1 MAHAQ
6 AVRSIDS
13 VQLNHHR
20 AGSGAPVVL
29 IHGVG
34 SQWQVWKPVLPALE
48 RERDVIAL
56 DLPGFG
62 GSPSLPVGVVPNAP
76 ALTEAVAGFLDGLG
90 IERPVV
96 GGNSLGGWIA
106 LELAKRGR
114 ARAVVG
120 VSPAGFATRWES
132 AAARAHLL
140 SSWRGA
146 RMSGLTEWM
155 IRRPRGRVL
164 AFGGMMGKPA
174 KVPVADALEA
184 SRNLARSG
192 AFESTVAAITHDRF
206 RDAERVDVPVT
217 LVWGTRDMVLFPW
230 QVRRA
235 LRELPHARHVP
246 LPGAG
251 HVPTWDDPDT
261 IARELLS
268 A

>member
-1 MAHAQ
+1 M
-6 AVRSIDS
+6 
-13 VQLNHHR
+13 QLNHHR
-20 AGSGAPVVL
+20 AGSGEPVVL

-48 RERDVIAL
+48 REKDVIAL

-62 GSPSLPVGVVPNAP
+62 GSPSLPVGVVPDAP
-76 ALTEAVAGFLDGLG
+76 ALARAVAGFLDDLE

-120 VSPAGFATRWES
+120 VSPAGFASRWES
-132 AAARAHLL
+132 VLGRAHLL

-192 AFESTVAAITHDRF
+192 AFENTVAAITHDRF

>member
-1 MAHAQ
+1 
-6 AVRSIDS
+6 

-20 AGSGAPVVL
+20 AGSGEPVVL

-62 GSPSLPVGVVPNAP
+62 GSPTLPIGVVPDAP
-76 ALTEAVAGFLDGLG
+76 ALARAVADFLDGLG
-90 IERPVV
+90 IDKPVV
-96 GGNSLGGWIA
+96 GGNSLGGWVS
-106 LELAKRGR
+106 LELGKRGR

-120 VSPAGFATRWES
+120 VSPAGFANGWES
-132 AAARAHLL
+132 AVARVHLM
-140 SSWRGA
+140 STWHGA

-164 AFGGMMGKPA
+164 AFGGIMGRPA
-174 KVPVADALEA
+174 DMPAADGLEA
-184 SRNLARSG
+184 SRNLAGSLGFPNTLATLSR
-192 AFESTVAAITHDRF
+192 DRF
-206 RDAERVDVPVT
+206 RDADQVDVPVT
-217 LVWGTRDMVLFPW
+217 LVWGTRDFVLFPW

-235 LRELPHARHVP
+235 LRELPHAHHVP
-246 LPGAG
+246 LKGAG

-261 IARELLS
+261 IVRELLS